1 MTIPNAGSCTR
12 LLTPSFSLYRFV
24 VSRTSGQIILRG
36 RLYLP
41 LLLERPGSPKR
52 AGPSCDAAK
61 LCLSSKNVS
70 ATPQQPTASHALRS
84 LPPNPPPPLIHAE
97 PSQAERSA
105 GTACL
110 PGRRL
115 HAGVAADLR
124 RPPARRRG
132 WVAPE
137 RAGPPAL
144 ALGGCCSAPHRV
156 LGGAA
161 ASSCVFDTL

>member
-70 ATPQQPTASHALRS
+70 VTPQQPTASHALRS
-84 LPPNPPPPLIHAE
+84 LSPNPPPAANPRGAV
-97 PSQAERSA
+97 A
-105 GTACL
+105 GGTVGRACL
-110 PGRRL
+110 SAWTSTPCWRRRRPLSSACPATRVGRARAGGPAGFGARRL
-115 HAGVAADLR
+115 L
-124 RPPARRRG
+124 
-132 WVAPE
+132 
-137 RAGPPAL
+137 
-144 ALGGCCSAPHRV
+144 LGGDRRQHR
-156 LGGAA
+156 
-161 ASSCVFDTL
+161 F